1 MPELSK
7 SQMDKLKEHSK
18 KHGGMGSKHMRMM
31 KKMMKDGASFSKA
44 HSETM
49 KMEKKEKKPDR
60 EKKEKPMR
68 KKKEEGGLTA
78 KQKKLPE
85 KLKKAIAK
93 KNMSKS
99 SY

>member
-7 SQMDKLKEHSK
+7 AQMEKLKEHSK
-18 KHGGMGSKHMRMM
+18 KHGGMGSKHIRMM

-49 KMEKKEKKPDR
+49 KMEKKKPDR

-68 KKKEEGGLTA
+68 KKKEEGGLTK

-85 KLKKAIAK
+85 KLRKAISK
-93 KNMSKS
+93 KSNMSKTN
-99 SY
+99 Y